1 LSAGRIADR
10 DPGSFHWGFSM
21 GIAIVDSTSAR
32 SGFKAGAAARGE
44 FHCGGCG
51 YGISVRRL
59 LPTCPMCRGTEW
71 HPSPGRPV
79 LLHVE
84 TADLE
89 A

>member
-1 LSAGRIADR
+1 
-10 DPGSFHWGFSM
+10 M
-21 GIAIVDSTSAR
+21 GIAIVDSASAQ
-32 SGFKAGAAARGE
+32 SGFGAGAAARGE

-51 YGISVRRL
+51 YGISVRRQ

-79 LLHVE
+79 LLTVD
-84 TADLE
+84 ASDLE

>member
-1 LSAGRIADR
+1 
-10 DPGSFHWGFSM
+10 M
-21 GIAIVDSTSAR
+21 GIAIVDSTSTR
-32 SGFKAGAAARGE
+32 SGSAAGAAARGE

-71 HPSPGRPV
+71 HPSPGRPLV
-79 LLHVE
+79 LDLD
-84 TADLE
+84 TAGHE